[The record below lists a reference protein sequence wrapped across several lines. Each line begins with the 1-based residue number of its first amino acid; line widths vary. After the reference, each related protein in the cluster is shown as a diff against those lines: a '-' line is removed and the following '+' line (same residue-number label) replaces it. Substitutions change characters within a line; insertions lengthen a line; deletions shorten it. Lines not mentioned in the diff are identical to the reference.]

1 MVCGSPL
8 VVGMRIDA
16 LRARAWVRHTVGD
29 YWLSMYLGFIE
40 GANVKDVVWTK
51 KEDAQWP

>member
-40 GANVKDVVWTK
+40 GANVTDVVWSK